1 MSGYMIVRI
10 NECNPD
16 KDPSYKE
23 RQTLW
28 VCHDAP
34 PPIAEWCLTDDEE
47 QGWVFETHPEALELL
62 GTLADPYLVIVPIA
76 PAHTSREMY
85 D

>member
-10 NECNPD
+10 SECP
-16 KDPSYKE
+16 KVEGFKE
-23 RQTLW
+23 QQTLW
-28 VCHDAP
+28 VHYDTP
-34 PPIAEWCLTDDEE
+34 TAEWCLIDDEE
-47 QGWVFETHPEALELL
+47 QGWVFESHHEALEVL

-76 PAHTSREMY
+76 PVLNLY